1 MLWSDLPQHKSVSSA
16 RGLLFPV
23 FLLLWEGQIA
33 TERKVGGWEGLPFWS
48 AKSLGLWS
56 VIGGRTH
63 RNVHACDQISQWG
76 QDPICQCT
84 GNGIHL
90 SNLLRR
96 SSNCTDIAV
105 FVIWGGLPN
114 WFSWYGIIAAD
125 KWATAEGTSNVFL
138 LLSFSSFQTRNALKS
153 MAASSILTL

>member
-23 FLLLWEGQIA
+23 FFIVRGTDSYRKESGRVRGTSLDGPNLLVCGRSYAGTRTQKRA
-33 TERKVGGWEGLPFWS
+33 RTWS
-48 AKSLGLWS
+48 DHPS
-56 VIGGRTH
+56 VASR
-63 RNVHACDQISQWG
+63 
-76 QDPICQCT
+76 CT

-138 LLSFSSFQTRNALKS
+138 LLSFSSLQTKNALKS